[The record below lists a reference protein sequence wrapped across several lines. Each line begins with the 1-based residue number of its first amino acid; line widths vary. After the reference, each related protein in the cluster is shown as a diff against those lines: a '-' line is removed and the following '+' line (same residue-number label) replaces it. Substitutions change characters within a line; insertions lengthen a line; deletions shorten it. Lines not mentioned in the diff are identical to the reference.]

1 MDKKIIF
8 DEQKHI
14 LNFETM
20 DTLHQEFID
29 IYNSVDINSVE
40 SIVQKAN
47 ELLEHS
53 KRHFKEEE
61 TLMQLY
67 GYPTIREHTDEH
79 TKVLAELE
87 YFIRNSHS
95 MFGKKMLKAYYI
107 EKLPDWFDL
116 HLISMDSDLSSFL
129 KKAKGN

>member
-1 MDKKIIF
+1 MIKSLKDLLDKLSRFTNSLVYDGGICKR
-8 DEQKHI
+8 
-14 LNFETM
+14 L
-20 DTLHQEFID
+20 
-29 IYNSVDINSVE
+29 NSVDINSVE

-107 EKLPDWFDL
+107 EKLPEWFDL